1 MVHPVIEDDYSI
13 DYCSIPYRRGIA
25 LAASIMDLMKP
36 DIRKRGDGHSEIRFT
51 TRPEFT
57 IPSGVVQ
64 GGIVAVM
71 LDMAMVMA
79 CGGAISTASL
89 NYDILRPVRDK
100 ELIVKGRLIRMGRRV
115 VFAEAEMT
123 NEDGALLARG
133 TQTAVPVTSS

>member
-1 MVHPVIEDDYSI
+1 M
-13 DYCSIPYRRGIA
+13 
-25 LAASIMDLMKP
+25 
-36 DIRKRGDGHSEIRFT
+36 
-51 TRPEFT
+51 
-57 IPSGVVQ
+57 VQ

-79 CGGAISTASL
+79 CGGAIATASL

-123 NEDGALLARG
+123 NEDGVLLARG
-133 TQTAVPVTSS
+133 TQTAVPITSS

>member
-1 MVHPVIEDDYSI
+1 M
-13 DYCSIPYRRGIA
+13 A
-25 LAASIMDLMKP
+25 LAESIMDLMKP
-36 DIRKRGDGHSEIRFT
+36 DIRLREDGRSELCFT

-89 NYDILRPVRDK
+89 HYDIMRPVRDK
-100 ELIVKGRLIRMGRRV
+100 ELIVKGRLLRMGRRV

-123 NEDGALLARG
+123 NQEGVVLARG
-133 TQTAVPVTSS
+133 TQTAVPV